1 MAWKGGQGDQ
11 GSGFRQQY
19 RRQAKLDY
27 TLRAVTCL
35 LQVGLARAIGGTLAI
50 ADVASGGGKA
60 ESPEADKAAGA
71 QSITTTPPAAPLS
84 PSGEPFSDALN
95 DAERQLTVPEIQ
107 SIQTRLGMRNEQI
120 SGRID
125 GETRSAIRDWQG
137 RQGFANTGILTPTE
151 IYNLRHPGVF
161 TVNEQTSHSEHCTPS
176 PHQQAGKTAIQIRNF
191 CGSRQAFSLHSHSR
205 QRRG

>member
-1 MAWKGGQGDQ
+1 M
-11 GSGFRQQY
+11 
-19 RRQAKLDY
+19 
-27 TLRAVTCL
+27 TCL

-151 IYNLRHPGVF
+151 IY
-161 TVNEQTSHSEHCTPS
+161 
-176 PHQQAGKTAIQIRNF
+176 
-191 CGSRQAFSLHSHSR
+191 
-205 QRRG
+205 

>member
-35 LQVGLARAIGGTLAI
+35 QVGLARAIGGTLAI

-60 ESPEADKAAGA
+60 ERPEADKAAGA
-71 QSITTTPPAAPLS
+71 QSITTTPPATPLS

-95 DAERQLTVPEIQ
+95 DAEKQLTAPEIQ
-107 SIQTRLGMRNEQI
+107 SIQMRLGMRNEQI

-151 IYNLRHPGVF
+151 IYNLRHPGVS
-161 TVNEQTSHSEHCTPS
+161 TVNEQTSHSDPDNTIYE
-176 PHQQAGKTAIQIRNF
+176 G
-191 CGSRQAFSLHSHSR
+191 
-205 QRRG
+205 